1 MSLKDRTVVV
11 TGASKGLGLAVVKRL
26 CEEGADI
33 IAYYN
38 SGDITEAQNLA
49 KEAGVKFQAFQA
61 DLSKEEVKED
71 LCGRIPLKSYG
82 NPENIADA
90 VVYFLGE
97 RACWTTGTTLP
108 VDGGYLAK

>member
-1 MSLKDRTVVV
+1 MTGPIPTKHTSAFLK
-11 TGASKGLGLAVVKRL
+11 
-26 CEEGADI
+26 
-33 IAYYN
+33 N
-38 SGDITEAQNLA
+38 
-49 KEAGVKFQAFQA
+49 
-61 DLSKEEVKED
+61 ED
-71 LCGRIPLKSYG
+71 TKAELCGRIPLKRYG